1 MNRRRIALVLVAVGL
16 VAVVAW
22 LILRPAPG
30 SERLSGYVEGETLYL
45 AAGTAGPVKS
55 LAVSRGDRVA
65 AGATL
70 FEIDVGPL
78 AAARAQAEA
87 AAAAAEAQARDA
99 RLGQRPQELAVVEA
113 QQAAARAAFDEARA
127 AHARV
132 RSLFEQ
138 GVYAQARLDA
148 ADAALR
154 TAAARLEEADRRL
167 AVARLGAR
175 SEQAAAAEARAE
187 QAGEAVVEV
196 ERRIDQTAPRAPV
209 AGRIEDVFFQPGE
222 WAPAN
227 QPVVALLPDDA
238 VFIRFFV
245 PADEVA
251 RYRPGRAVRFS
262 CDACGEGLKA
272 TISFVSPRPEFT
284 PPVIYSRDSRERLVF
299 LVEARPQSPRSLTPG
314 LPVDVQRLEPERGR

>member
-1 MNRRRIALVLVAVGL
+1 MNPRRLVLVLGVAGL
-16 VAVVAW
+16 IGVAAW
-22 LILRPAPG
+22 LALRPAAG
-30 SERLSGYVEGETLYL
+30 EDRLSGYVEGETLYL

-65 AGATL
+65 AGAPL

-78 AAARAQAEA
+78 SAARAQAEA
-87 AAAAAEAQARDA
+87 GAAAAQAQARDA
-99 RLGQRPQELAVVEA
+99 RLGQRPQELAMVEA
-113 QQAAARAAFDEARA
+113 QQAAARAAYDEARA

-132 RSLFEQ
+132 RSLFQQ

-175 SEQAAAAEARAE
+175 SEQAAAAQARAV
-187 QAGEAVVEV
+187 QAGEAVVEA
-196 ERRIDQTAPRAPV
+196 ERRIDQTAPRAP
-209 AGRIEDVFFQPGE
+209 ASGRVEDVYFQPGE

-227 QPVVALLPDDA
+227 QPVIALLPDDA
-238 VFIRFFV
+238 VFVRFFV
-245 PADEVA
+245 PAGEVA
-251 RYRPGRAVRFS
+251 RYRPGKAVRFA
-262 CDACGEGLKA
+262 CDACPEGLTA
-272 TISFVSPRPEFT
+272 TISYVSPRPEFT

-299 LVEARPQSPRSLTPG
+299 LVEARPASPRSLTPG
-314 LPVDVQRLEPERGR
+314 LPVDVERLAPEGGK